1 MVTSRDPSTPLRSA
15 QDDNLPFGFRGSFG
29 IWHSAFGIS
38 FMNLS
43 PEKKIAGVLVP
54 LFALRGENDL
64 GIGDLG
70 VLREFID
77 WIAEIGFTLVQ
88 LLPINETGADNSPYN
103 AISAMALEPTTLY
116 LAPGSPEDLT
126 RENFEDALEG
136 IDLPGLRC
144 GRVNYRGVKEL
155 KQRILEKAFANFS
168 SHADEK
174 RQSEFKRFCEEQSLW
189 LHDYALFRV
198 LIEENNGSA
207 AWDHWPAQHQS
218 TETARNWI
226 RDLPHDKQATLT
238 GRGDFFCYVQWI
250 AHQQWRD
257 IKAHAEQRGV
267 ALMGDIPFGVSYYSA
282 DVFSR
287 RNEFMLDWFG
297 GAPPESVFKDD
308 AFTQKWGQNWGI
320 PLYRWSL
327 MRTNNFHWWRE
338 RVRGTRRIFH
348 LFRIDH
354 VMGFYRIYAFPWAP
368 QRNKEFLPL
377 DQHQMMERTSG
388 RAPHFVP
395 RDDDT
400 SENREANKREGEE
413 YLRVV
418 LEEAGAARVAG
429 EDLGVVPEYVRPNLR
444 YLGIAGFK
452 IPQWETRDGMIIPGE
467 MYDRL
472 SVATYATHDH
482 EPIRASWNDALKHPN
497 SETGQQARATLEKIA
512 LFAGL
517 NSKID
522 ELDYEK
528 NFYPAIMRALFR
540 CNSWIAVVMITDL
553 LARKYRFNVPGTSAN
568 LNWTRR
574 IQRSIAKLRLSQK
587 ERKRMQ
593 LIRELLEKTAR
604 V

>member
-1 MVTSRDPSTPLRSA
+1 
-15 QDDNLPFGFRGSFG
+15 
-29 IWHSAFGIS
+29 
-38 FMNLS
+38 MNLS

-70 VLREFID
+70 ALREFID

-103 AISAMALEPTTLY
+103 AISAMAIEPTTLH

-126 RENFEDALEG
+126 RDDFGDAMSE
-136 IDLPGLRC
+136 IDLGALHR
-144 GRVNYRGVKEL
+144 GRVKYRTIKEL

-168 SHADEK
+168 ARADEK
-174 RQSEFKRFCEEQSLW
+174 RRSEFKRFCEEESSW

-198 LIEENNGSA
+198 LIEKNKGSA
-207 AWDHWPAQHQS
+207 AWDRWPSQHQT
-218 TETARNWI
+218 TESARSWI
-226 RDLPHDKQATLT
+226 RDLPHSEQATLT
-238 GRGDFFCYVQWI
+238 ERGDFFCYVQWI
-250 AHQQWRD
+250 ARQQWRE

-287 RNEFMLDWFG
+287 PNEFLLDWFG
-297 GAPPESVFKDD
+297 GAPAEPLFKDD

-320 PLYRWSL
+320 PLYRWSI
-327 MRTNNFHWWRE
+327 MRANNFQWWRE
-338 RVRGTRRIFH
+338 RVRGTRRFFH

-354 VMGFYRIYAFPWAP
+354 VQGFYRVYAFPWRP
-368 QRNKEFLPL
+368 ERNQEFLPL
-377 DQHQMMERTSG
+377 DQQQMLERTGG

-395 RDDDT
+395 YDDDT
-400 SENREANKREGEE
+400 PENREANKRDGEE

-418 LEEAGAARVAG
+418 LEEASAARVAG
-429 EDLGVVPEYVRPNLR
+429 EDLGVVPEYVRPNLQR
-444 YLGIAGFK
+444 LGIAGFK
-452 IPQWETRDGMIIPGE
+452 IPQWEIRDGMIIPGE

-472 SVATYATHDH
+472 SVAAYATHDH
-482 EPIRASWNDALKHPN
+482 EPIRALWDNASRHSN
-497 SETGQQARATLEKIA
+497 SEIGEQARATLEKIA
-512 LFAGL
+512 LFSGF

-522 ELDYEK
+522 QPDYEK
-528 NFYPAIMRALFR
+528 DFYPAVLNALFR
-540 CNSWIAVVMITDL
+540 SNSWIAIVMITDL
-553 LARKYRFNVPGTSAN
+553 LAREYRFNIPGTKAN
-568 LNWTRR
+568 QNWTRR
-574 IQRSIAKLRLSQK
+574 IRRPISKLRSGRK

-593 LIRELLEKTAR
+593 LIHELLVKTGR